1 MTNNLMTFFDVFN
14 NKRNLIG
21 FSDFFDDLDKFS
33 NSFKETTFPPYSIFT
48 EEVNVCNDNGKEADC
63 HKETHTFIQLACAG
77 YTKDMLKITYNTKT
91 NVLTVKGSKGKRGK
105 DDFTMEGSGVFC
117 DGEGRVYCY
126 KGIAMREFDNS
137 WKMCDSLEFVKSSL
151 ENGLLTIEFKD
162 KKEKEEEIKLI
173 NIE

>member
-1 MTNNLMTFFDVFN
+1 MANNLMTFFDVFN

-33 NSFKETTFPPYSIFT
+33 NSFKESTFPPYSIFN
-48 EEVNVCNDNGKEADC
+48 EVVKTNDGD
-63 HKETHTFIQLACAG
+63 ETHTFIQLACAG

-91 NVLTVKGSKGKRGK
+91 NVLSVKGSKGKRNN
-105 DDFTMEGSGVFC
+105 DDFTMTGNGAFNN
-117 DGEGRVYCY
+117 GEGRVYYY
-126 KGIAMREFDNS
+126 KGIAMREFENS

-173 NIE
+173 DIE

>member
-1 MTNNLMTFFDVFN
+1 MKNDLITFFDVFN

-33 NSFKETTFPPYSIFT
+33 NSFKESTFPPYSIFK
-48 EEVNVCNDNGKEADC
+48 EVVKNGNKE
-63 HKETHTFIQLACAG
+63 ETHTFIQLACAG

-91 NVLTVKGSKGKRGK
+91 NVLTVKGSKGKRDK
-105 DDFTMEGSGVFC
+105 DDFTMEGSGAFC

-126 KGIAMREFDNS
+126 KGIAMREFENS

>member
-1 MTNNLMTFFDVFN
+1 MKNDLITFFDVFN

-33 NSFKETTFPPYSIFT
+33 NSFKESTFPPYSIFT
-48 EEVNVCNDNGKEADC
+48 EVVKKDDGD
-63 HKETHTFIQLACAG
+63 ETHTFIQLACAG

-91 NVLTVKGSKGKRGK
+91 NVLSVKGSKGQKNN
-105 DDFTMEGSGVFC
+105 DDFTMTGNGAFNN
-117 DGEGRVYCY
+117 GEGRVYYY
-126 KGIAMREFDNS
+126 KGIAMREFENS